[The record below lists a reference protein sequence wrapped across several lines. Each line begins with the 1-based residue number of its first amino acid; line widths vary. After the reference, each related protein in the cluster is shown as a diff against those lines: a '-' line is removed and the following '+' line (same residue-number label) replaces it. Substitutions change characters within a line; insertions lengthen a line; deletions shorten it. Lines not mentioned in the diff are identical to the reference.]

1 MISLKMENT
10 TENVSSVEEDT
21 WSAYSA
27 EGDDEGNQIYQY
39 FSVRQA
45 LAGMIITGGI
55 LGTVGNCFVVA
66 AVVLSKKL
74 RTTTNVFVVNLA
86 VADILTSLFVP
97 WQAVGLL
104 GGEEWPIP
112 GASWVC
118 AMAAFVIVVTFG
130 CSINSLALIAVNRWV
145 GITKSRV
152 TTRRIYTARKL
163 ALMVIFSWAIPLGCA
178 LLPVLTDFGEL
189 GYEKLYSSCTWVIE
203 ESVYYSIFISAMYY
217 PIQLILITVC
227 YTSIFCYVCK
237 TSRRMTRAN
246 APSISEEVCGQG
258 ANRAMRRKLWKR
270 QVDVTKNLLYIVLAF
285 VLCLTPYFV
294 TIVFSSDWS
303 RQLVPWAAAILFCNS
318 CVNPFIYATSHP
330 VFKEAFGYMVRC
342 QKIPTSGASHQT
354 RYAATTN
361 TDVPGADTAQT
372 KK

>member
-1 MISLKMENT
+1 MENA
-10 TENVSSVEEDT
+10 TENASLVEVT
-21 WSAYSA
+21 WSAYST
-27 EGDDEGNQIYQY
+27 EGDSEGNQIFQY
-39 FSVRQA
+39 FFERQA
-45 LAGMIITGGI
+45 LAGMFLTGAI

-66 AVVLSKKL
+66 AVALSKKL

-86 VADILTSLFVP
+86 VADILTSLFIP
-97 WQAVGLL
+97 WQTVAFL
-104 GGEEWPIP
+104 GGDAWPIP
-112 GASWVC
+112 GAPWLC
-118 AMAAFVIVVTFG
+118 AMGGFVIVVTFG

-145 GITKSRV
+145 GITKSRF

-178 LLPVLTDFGEL
+178 LTPVLTDFGEL

-203 ESVYYSIFISAMYY
+203 ESVYYSMFITAMYY

-227 YTSIFCYVCK
+227 YSSIFCYVCK
-237 TSRRMTRAN
+237 SARRMTRAG
-246 APSISEEVCGQG
+246 APSISEEVSGG

-285 VLCLTPYFV
+285 VVCLTPYFV
-294 TIVFSSDWS
+294 TIIFSSDWS
-303 RQLVPWAAAILFCNS
+303 RQLVPWAGGIMFCNS

-342 QKIPTSGASHQT
+342 QKIPRIKSSPTAS
-354 RYAATTN
+354 
-361 TDVPGADTAQT
+361 TDLPGANTAET